1 MSSKVTSM
9 NTKLKALGLVLGTLV
24 VPMAFAVAPTSGAY
38 VSDNQNT
45 WVQDRVGDRIGTVN
59 MIMCVIGAMRP
70 DALVNQGAY
79 RALIDQNKCSGRG
92 DSSKSGSTN
101 AGEANA
107 TNFMSAVV
115 ESTQASAL
123 EPLIMKAWI
132 TSEGES
138 DRSRIYVY
146 GVATAGKS
154 DANPNGLFTIT
165 YCGKPI
171 STPNAPCRF
180 NGVLKSDTD
189 GLSFYEMSQEGNQ
202 SETTKLALQ
211 ASSTDSGQ
219 GRVQGAE
226 NGNPFDFSFAYNTD
240 NFRRSDGTVDGC
252 FARDKT
258 VGDYSTWRYGTYNE
272 DGSRLDASNPGFP
285 VKYVNGDSNYYGF
298 WGFWGL
304 WLPESALATLGTSGT
319 LTRRVGD
326 ADQALT
332 VVKRGGKLWKQ
343 VRQVSTLGAFKSV
356 SMMYWVSNPVG
367 ALQQGSN
374 YELQWDGTRLAAIGT
389 QSCGQN
395 GCSQQPISPAL
406 EVTAANFRAAGVRML
421 PIFFPSGGGNG
432 AVMVPASGAFDADSV
447 LAFRTRS
454 VVAPDAGDAPST
466 LVCLNNCPA
475 GDLAGAFAA
484 TPPQPF
490 LAQSWAPVIEPP
502 AYQFSNGMLSRLG
515 ADVDASVIGRNSM
528 GPFSG
533 GVSSGAMLAQA
544 DLADARCT
552 VNATPDPAGTHICPG
567 LADRAAV
574 TYQWETGPNQWNQY
588 FGAVGVVID
597 PPKQLALAVN
607 AGTIRAADIAKYD
620 GTTVQLQFSAF
631 GELQGVPGQ
640 CVSPDTNAEAA
651 CGQNVRWVPAFDIR
665 DGASVTGG
673 SSTYY
678 VKYLE
683 RELRLARLTGAAE
696 TSCKGLLSLGT
707 AAALPLPDSSSITVD
722 PVLTNGAEPTPAN
735 PKPAVIDGILQ
746 G

>member
-1 MSSKVTSM
+1 M
-9 NTKLKALGLVLGTLV
+9 NNILRRLSLVIGTLV
-24 VPMAFAVAPTSGAY
+24 APIAFAAAPTSGAY
-38 VSDNQNT
+38 VTDNQNT
-45 WVQDRVGDRIGTVN
+45 WVQDRVGDRISTVN

-79 RALIDQNKCSGRG
+79 RALIDENKCSGRG

-115 ESTQASAL
+115 ESTQPSVL

-132 TSEGES
+132 TTEGES

-165 YCGKPI
+165 YCGKRI
-171 STPNAPCRF
+171 SLPNAPCKF
-180 NGVLKSDTD
+180 NGVLTSDVN
-189 GLSFYEMSQEGNQ
+189 GLSFYETSQEGIQ
-202 SETTKLALQ
+202 SQTTKLALQ
-211 ASSTDSGQ
+211 AASTDDGQ

-226 NGNPFDFSFAYNTD
+226 NGNPFDFSFAYNAD

-252 FARDKT
+252 FARDKA
-258 VGDYSTWRYGTYNE
+258 VADYSTWRYGAYNE

-285 VKYVNGDSNYYGF
+285 VKYVNGDSNYFGF

-319 LTRRVGD
+319 LTRRVGNE
-326 ADQALT
+326 DQALT

-367 ALQQGSN
+367 SLQRGSN
-374 YELQWDGTRLAAIGT
+374 YELQWDGTRLVAIGT
-389 QSCGQN
+389 QSCSQN
-395 GCSQQPISPAL
+395 GCSQQAISPPL
-406 EVTAANFRAAGVRML
+406 EVTAADFRTAGVRML

-432 AVMVPASGAFDADSV
+432 AVRVPETGAFDADSV

-454 VVAPDAGDAPST
+454 LVAPDASDAPST
-466 LVCLNNCPA
+466 LVCLNNCLA
-475 GDLAGAFAA
+475 GDLAGAFA
-484 TPPQPF
+484 TQPPQPF
-490 LAQSWAPVIEPP
+490 LAQSWAPVIAPP
-502 AYQFSNGMLSRLG
+502 EYQFSNGMLSLLG
-515 ADVDASVIGRNSM
+515 VDVDASALDKNSM
-528 GPFSG
+528 GPFGG
-533 GVSSGAMLAQA
+533 GVNSGAMVVDA
-544 DLADARCT
+544 DLAAVRCD
-552 VNATPDPAGTHICPG
+552 VNGTPNTAGSRICPG
-567 LADRAAV
+567 LADHAAV
-574 TYQWETGPNQWNQY
+574 TYQWETGPHQWNQY

-597 PPKQLALAVN
+597 PPKQLALAAN
-607 AGTIRAADIAKYD
+607 AGTIRAADIARYD
-620 GTTVQLQFSAF
+620 GTTVQLQFSGF

-640 CVSPDTNAEAA
+640 CVNPDTNAEAA

-683 RELRLARLTGAAE
+683 RELRLAKLTGSAE
-696 TSCKGLLSLGT
+696 TSCKASLSLGS
-707 AAALPLPDSSSITVD
+707 AAALALPDASSITVD
-722 PVLTNGAEPTPAN
+722 PVLTNGEEPTPAN

-746 G
+746 D